1 MNNLAAKVLSSVL
14 HYSLLTDCM
23 SITRLGF
30 YSLLAFLLTWALPGQ
45 SVARL
50 TADKPLDGLWKGP
63 LKLPG
68 GELEVIFRLVKL
80 SSGEYFATLDV
91 PKQRVSHLSVT
102 VTTRADTVVFAS
114 AEANCRFTGR
124 LAADGS
130 HLQGTWQQPGLRV
143 PLTLIHTA
151 LPTVATATKVRLTPP
166 YREENVTFANPA
178 ASLQLAGT
186 LTVPAGPGPFPA
198 VVLLSD
204 AGAQDRNGT
213 VNEFGPQGWLADYLT
228 RRGIA
233 VLRFDDRGTGQ
244 STGNAEATM
253 ADQVTDAQAALSF
266 LRTRSELIPTRL
278 GLIGHGEGGNVALL
292 AATRPQPPA
301 FVVGLAP
308 YGLPGRDIAM
318 QQQEATLRSLQTSSS
333 QMAIALKRQ
342 QMTFD
347 AIRQTIVRSQARA
360 IVANILKQDNPL
372 LSDAAAQARA
382 TELTTAPYRYFLSF
396 DPAESLA
403 QVACPVLLLYGA
415 ADPVLNPDNNLE
427 AITKGLKN
435 NKAVTARK
443 LPGVNHLFQPERDQ
457 WPIVGGQAQP
467 NFSPAAEEAIRA
479 WIVALPAQ

>member
-1 MNNLAAKVLSSVL
+1 
-14 HYSLLTDCM
+14 M
-23 SITRLGF
+23 SITRLRI
-30 YSLLAFLLTWALPGQ
+30 YTLLALLLTWALPGQ
-45 SVARL
+45 SA
-50 TADKPLDGLWKGP
+50 TGPSADTPLDGLWKGP

-68 GELEVIFRLVKL
+68 GELDVIFRLVKL

-102 VTTRADTVVFAS
+102 VTTVADTVVFAS
-114 AEANCRFTGR
+114 AEANCRFTGH
-124 LAADGS
+124 LLPDGTQ
-130 HLQGTWQQPGLRV
+130 LQGIWQQPGLRV
-143 PLTLIHTA
+143 PLTLTHTA
-151 LPTVATATKVRLTPP
+151 LPTAVAATKARLTPP
-166 YREENVTFANPA
+166 YREESVTFANTA
-178 ASLQLAGT
+178 ASLKLAGT

-204 AGAQDRNGT
+204 VGAQDRNGT

-233 VLRFDDRGTGQ
+233 VLRFDDRGAGQ
-244 STGNAEATM
+244 STGEAEATM
-253 ADQVTDAQAALSF
+253 ADLVTDAQAALGF
-266 LRTRSELIPTRL
+266 LRTRSELIPTSL

-292 AATRPQPPA
+292 AAASPQPPA

-360 IVANILKQDNPL
+360 IIINILKQDNPL
-372 LSDAAAQARA
+372 LSEAAAEARA
-382 TELTTAPYRYFLSF
+382 SELTTVPYRYFLSF
-396 DPAESLA
+396 DPAETLA
-403 QVACPVLLLYGA
+403 QVTCPVLLLYGA
-415 ADPVLNPDNNLE
+415 ADPLLNPDSNQE
-427 AITKGLKN
+427 ALVKGLKN

-479 WIVALPAQ
+479 WIMALPPK

>member
-1 MNNLAAKVLSSVL
+1 MSVV
-14 HYSLLTDCM
+14 
-23 SITRLGF
+23 RLGF
-30 YSLLAFLLTWALPGQ
+30 YSLILVLLTWAGTARAA
-45 SVARL
+45 VAP
-50 TADKPLDGLWKGP
+50 ADQPLDGLWKGP

-91 PKQRVSHLSVT
+91 PKQRVNNLSVT
-102 VTTRADTVVFAS
+102 VTTRADTIIFAS

-124 LAADGS
+124 LVPDAGQ
-130 HLQGTWQQPGLRV
+130 LQGTWQQPGFRV
-143 PLTLIHTA
+143 PLTLTHTA
-151 LPTVATATKVRLTPP
+151 LPTLAAVTKTRLTPP
-166 YREENVTFANPA
+166 YREENVTFANA
-178 ASLQLAGT
+178 AAGASLAGT

-213 VNEFGPQGWLADYLT
+213 ANEFGPQGWLADYLT

-244 STGNAEATM
+244 STGAADATT
-253 ADQVTDAQAALSF
+253 ADLVTDAQAALGF
-266 LRTRSELIPTRL
+266 LRTRPELIATRL

-292 AATRPQPPA
+292 AAGLPQPPA

-308 YGLPGRDIAM
+308 YGLPGRTIAM
-318 QQQEATLRSLQTSSS
+318 QQQEATLRSLQTSSG
-333 QMAIALKRQ
+333 QLAIALKRQ

-347 AIRQTIVRSQARA
+347 AIRQTINRSQARA

-372 LSDAAAQARA
+372 LSEAAAQARA
-382 TELTTAPYRYFLSF
+382 TELTAAPYRYFLSF

-403 QVACPVLLLYGA
+403 QVACPVLLLYGS
-415 ADPVLNPDNNLE
+415 ADPVLNPDSNLE
-427 AITKGLKN
+427 ALTKGLKN
-435 NKAVTARK
+435 NKSVVARK

-467 NFSPAAEEAIRA
+467 NFSPAAQEAIRA
-479 WIVALPAQ
+479 WIMALPAK

>member
-1 MNNLAAKVLSSVL
+1 
-14 HYSLLTDCM
+14 M
-23 SITRLGF
+23 SAVRLGF
-30 YSLLAFLLTWALPGQ
+30 YSLILVLLTWAWPGRAA
-45 SVARL
+45 VAP
-50 TADKPLDGLWKGP
+50 ADQPLDGLWKGP

-91 PKQRVSHLSVT
+91 PKQRVNNLSVT
-102 VTTRADTVVFAS
+102 VTTRADTIIFAS

-124 LAADGS
+124 LVPDAGQ
-130 HLQGTWQQPGLRV
+130 LQGTWQQPGFRV
-143 PLTLIHTA
+143 PLTLTHTA
-151 LPTVATATKVRLTPP
+151 LPTLAAVTKTRLTPP
-166 YREENVTFANPA
+166 YREENVTFANAA
-178 ASLQLAGT
+178 ASASLAGT

-213 VNEFGPQGWLADYLT
+213 ANDFGPQGWLADYLT

-244 STGNAEATM
+244 STGAADATT
-253 ADQVTDAQAALSF
+253 ADLVTDAQAALKF
-266 LRTRSELIPTRL
+266 LRTRPELIATRL

-292 AATRPQPPA
+292 AAGRPQPPA

-308 YGLPGRDIAM
+308 YGLPGRTIAM
-318 QQQEATLRSLQTSSS
+318 QQQEATLRGLQTSSS
-333 QMAIALKRQ
+333 QLAIALKRQ

-347 AIRQTIVRSQARA
+347 AIRQTINRSQARA

-372 LSDAAAQARA
+372 LSEAAAQARA
-382 TELTTAPYRYFLSF
+382 TELTAPPYRYFLSF

-403 QVACPVLLLYGA
+403 QVACPVLLLYGS
-415 ADPVLNPDNNLE
+415 ADSVLNPDSNLE
-427 AITKGLKN
+427 ALTKGLKN
-435 NKAVTARK
+435 NKSVVARK
-443 LPGVNHLFQPERDQ
+443 LPGVNHVFQPERDQ

-479 WIVALPAQ
+479 WIMALPAK

>member
-1 MNNLAAKVLSSVL
+1 
-14 HYSLLTDCM
+14 M

-45 SVARL
+45 SIAHP

-114 AEANCRFTGR
+114 AEANCRFTGH
-124 LAADGS
+124 LAPDGS
-130 HLQGTWQQPGLRV
+130 QLKGTWQQPGLRV
-143 PLTLIHTA
+143 PLTLTHTA
-151 LPTVATATKVRLTPP
+151 LPTVAAATSKVRLTPP

-253 ADQVTDAQAALSF
+253 ADLVTDAEAALSF
-266 LRTRSELIPTRL
+266 LRTRTELIPTSL
-278 GLIGHGEGGNVALL
+278 GLIGHGEGGNVALM

-372 LSDAAAQARA
+372 LSDDAAQARA

-403 QVACPVLLLYGA
+403 QVACPVLLLYGS
-415 ADPVLNPDNNLE
+415 ADPVLNPDVNMVALVNGLR
-427 AITKGLKN
+427 ISKLVTTK
-435 NKAVTARK
+435 K

-479 WIVALPAQ
+479 WIVALPAK